1 MEHQSRFKF
10 QDGCSSDVLVFFF
23 CAIISFLSF
32 CCWWKTSR
40 LQNLHKNIFHDVM
53 STLINKQIVY
63 FPNFLGLEIFDDLS
77 LFWNERFKR
86 PWRTCSSFHFW
97 LVVDSVL
104 EVVRRTRTSG
114 SLWGRSWGDRGT
126 SRVATRRG
134 VLASGKKTT
143 HIVVLLCTPE
153 RPKFNHRDAKFAK
166 SLTATLKL
174 RDSTVKTC
182 LGYPNDHA
190 KGYSTQVDT
199 ATNKSINWSL

>member
-1 MEHQSRFKF
+1 MWSTKVDSNFRTAVRAMSWFF
-10 QDGCSSDVLVFFF
+10 SFVRLFLFFLFVADG
-23 CAIISFLSF
+23 
-32 CCWWKTSR
+32 K

-63 FPNFLGLEIFDDLS
+63 FPKFRGVEIFDDLS
-77 LFWNERFKR
+77 LFWNERLKR

-126 SRVATRRG
+126 SRVAARRG